1 MSKVGQILGGW
12 KGPVSP
18 FFKQGF
24 LAAGSYQLIPHYKGV
39 KSVDYIEQILLY
51 LIMFNSADP
60 FLQLF

>member
-1 MSKVGQILGGW
+1 MSKVGQILGDE
-12 KGPVSP
+12 KDPLAL

-39 KSVDYIEQILLY
+39 KSADYIEQILLY